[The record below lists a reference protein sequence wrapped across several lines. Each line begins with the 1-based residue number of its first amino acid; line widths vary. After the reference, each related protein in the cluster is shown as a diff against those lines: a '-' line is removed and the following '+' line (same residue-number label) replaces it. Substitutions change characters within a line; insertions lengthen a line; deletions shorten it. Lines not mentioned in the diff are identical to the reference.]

1 MASERILVVD
11 DDRSVL
17 KTLKACLE
25 SAGFCVTI
33 ATGEDDALY
42 AVNSEAIDLAILDMQ
57 LQGFDGIELMRQLRD
72 VIPGMPVI
80 ILTGFGTIESAVL
93 AMSQGASCFLTKP
106 VNVQQLLSSAE
117 KALKNSRLRVEMGR
131 LQERLQDAKDQPVN
145 MIVKSG
151 KMVRVLD
158 AVSRIAGNN
167 STVYIYG
174 ESGTGKELV
183 AKAIHSASPRKN
195 KPFIA
200 VNCAA
205 IPESLLE
212 SHLFGHEKGAFTG
225 AVQAVRGVFSQA
237 HGGTIFLDEIGEMRP
252 PTQAKLLRV
261 LQERSFYPLGSE
273 RLVHVDVRVV
283 VATNKDLEHEV
294 KKGLFREDLFYR
306 IHVIPI
312 CVPPLRERRDDI
324 PPLVEYFVARLNRRT
339 GRNIKE
345 VTAGAMSRLM
355 AHEWNGNVRE
365 LENTIEYAAAMT
377 KGDVITE
384 EYVLPHRR
392 RPEEG
397 KLTSFKDARTVFEK
411 KYLTRVLQICN
422 GNVAEAAEVAGK
434 CRTEF
439 YDLLKKHLVD
449 PREFR
454 QQSG

>member
-25 SAGFCVTI
+25 SAGFGVII
-33 ATGEDDALY
+33 ATGEHDALF
-42 AVNSEAIDLAILDMQ
+42 AAQSDAFDLAILDMQ
-57 LQGFDGIELMRQLRD
+57 LQGFDGIELMRELRD
-72 VIPGMPVI
+72 MFPGMPVI

-93 AMSQGASCFLTKP
+93 AMSQGAFSFLTKP
-106 VNVQQLLSSAE
+106 VNMQQLLSSVE
-117 KALKNSRLRVEMGR
+117 KALKNRRLTI
-131 LQERLQDAKDQPVN
+131 AKADEVPEDGKGEPVK
-145 MIVKSG
+145 MIAKSG
-151 KMVRVLD
+151 KMVQILD
-158 AVSRIAGNN
+158 TVSRIAGNN

-183 AKAIHSASPRKN
+183 AKAIHSASPRKE

-225 AVQAVRGVFSQA
+225 AVQTVRGVFSQA

-252 PTQAKLLRV
+252 ATQAKLLRV

-273 RLVHVDVRVV
+273 RLVRVDVRVI
-283 VATNKDLEHEV
+283 VATNKDLMEAV
-294 KKGLFREDLFYR
+294 KKGSFRDDLFYR

-312 CVPPLRERRDDI
+312 YIPPLRERREDI
-324 PPLVEYFVARLNRRT
+324 PPLVEYFVARLNGRT
-339 GRNIKE
+339 GRNIRE
-345 VTAGAMSRLM
+345 VTAGAMARLM
-355 AHEWNGNVRE
+355 AHEWRGNVRE
-365 LENTIEYAAAMT
+365 LENTVEYAAAMT
-377 KGDVITE
+377 KDDAISE
-384 EYVLPHRR
+384 EYVIPPQRQS
-392 RPEEG
+392 EDG
-397 KLTSFKDARTVFEK
+397 KPISFKDARSLFEK
-411 KYLTRVLQICN
+411 KYLTRVLQVCN

-434 CRTEF
+434 CRTDF

-454 QQSG
+454 QSSR

>member
-25 SAGFCVTI
+25 SAGLGVTV
-33 ATGEDDALY
+33 ATGEHDALS
-42 AVNSEAIDLAILDMQ
+42 AARSEAFDLAILDMQ
-57 LQGFDGIELMRQLRD
+57 LQGFDGIELMRELRD
-72 VIPGMPVI
+72 LFPGMPVI

-93 AMSQGASCFLTKP
+93 AMSQGAFSFLTKP
-106 VNVQQLLSSAE
+106 VHLQQLLSSVE
-117 KALKNSRLRVEMGR
+117 KALKNKRLTIPMARPEE
-131 LQERLQDAKDQPVN
+131 LPEDAKGKPVN
-145 MIVKSG
+145 MIAKSS
-151 KMVRVLD
+151 KMVQILD
-158 AVSRIAGNN
+158 TISRIAGNN
-167 STVYIYG
+167 STVYIHG

-183 AKAIHSASPRKN
+183 AKAIHSASPRKE

-225 AVQAVRGVFSQA
+225 AAQAVRGVFSQA

-252 PTQAKLLRV
+252 ATQAKLLRV
-261 LQERSFYPLGSE
+261 LQDRSFYPLGSE
-273 RLVHVDVRVV
+273 RLVRVDVRVI
-283 VATNKDLEHEV
+283 VATNKDLVGEV
-294 KKGLFREDLFYR
+294 KKGSFRDDLFYR
-306 IHVIPI
+306 IHVIPVY
-312 CVPPLRERRDDI
+312 VPPLRERRDDI
-324 PPLVEYFVARLNRRT
+324 PPLVEHFVARLNERT
-339 GRNIKE
+339 GRNIRE
-345 VTAGAMSRLM
+345 VTAGAMARLL
-355 AHEWNGNVRE
+355 AHEWKGNVRE

-377 KGDVITE
+377 KGDVISE
-384 EYVLPHRR
+384 EYILPPQRQS
-392 RPEEG
+392 EDG
-397 KLTSFKDARTVFEK
+397 KPISFRDARSLFEK
-411 KYLTRVLQICN
+411 KYLTRVLQVCN

-454 QQSG
+454 QPSR